1 MKVIVLKGWKMMGY
15 NIRILIVLVI
25 LVIAGCSSSN
35 RTGSHLCQD
44 SLDRFLL
51 QERSIGAIGRY
62 NYNNL
67 TSPYRIGS
75 IPKTQQEW
83 QFWNMMNSKLGKY
96 LEQ

>member
-1 MKVIVLKGWKMMGY
+1 MMGY
-15 NIRILIVLVI
+15 NIKILIVLAVLI
-25 LVIAGCSSSN
+25 IAGCSSSN
-35 RTGSHLCQD
+35 RTSSRLCQD

-75 IPKTQQEW
+75 IPTTQQEW
-83 QFWNMMNSKLGKY
+83 QSWNMMNSKLGKY